1 MLYKIHDSMNIDLV
15 NRNSLNMYSGF
26 IKKL

>member
-1 MLYKIHDSMNIDLV
+1 MLHKIHDSMNIDLV